1 MNETPKISILTAS
14 DFPYG
19 GAAENLVRQLALGI
33 YENDVKVEVIRYR
46 GSRYGS
52 QNDTPISCSNYLFNK
67 PRKGD
72 LFNILEQIAIFIL
85 TPFLLA
91 YRKFKKHDEH
101 IVLYG
106 LEFSP
111 IIRPIRFWTKLLGI
125 KCYRFITD
133 YYDDK
138 VIASVWWKNIKHVFY
153 RKQFQVIDPRLDG
166 LFVVSHFLYEFC
178 LQNGIPEEKIVLVPH
193 FIDTELREKVANQ
206 KDKKFTITYSGTLR
220 RENGIYD
227 LLEAFRLLLQQ
238 DKDLK
243 LKLMGEV
250 DEELQKMLDSEAY
263 KHLPIEATGF
273 LQKNDIL
280 NEMLS
285 SSVLVN
291 PRISG
296 RLADA
301 GFPTKMGEYLSTKIP
316 VVSTKV
322 GDLPRYLEHKKNI
335 IFAEANDPESLAQSI
350 LYVKEHEQ
358 ECIKIAE
365 NGYQWA
371 NEQLNYIKNSKKVIE
386 FIQHDGK

>member
-1 MNETPKISILTAS
+1 MSGKPNITILTAS

-33 YENDVKVEVIRYR
+33 HENGVKVEVVRYR
-46 GSRYGS
+46 GSRYAS
-52 QNDTPISCSNYLFNK
+52 QNDTDIPCSNYVFKK

-72 LFNILEQIAIFIL
+72 IFNMLEQVVIYIL

-111 IIRPIRFWTKLLGI
+111 IIRPIRFWTKLFGI

-153 RKQFQVIDPRLDG
+153 RKQFQEIDPRLDG
-166 LFVVSHFLYEFC
+166 LFVVSYFLYEFC
-178 LQNGIPEEKIVLVPH
+178 LQNGIAKEKIVLVPH
-193 FIDTELREKVANQ
+193 FIDTELKENAHDTPQ
-206 KDKKFTITYSGTLR
+206 KFTITYSGTLR

-227 LLEAFRLLLQQ
+227 LLEAYKLVFQQ
-238 DKDLK
+238 DSTVK

-250 DEELQKMLDSEAY
+250 DEELRTLLATAPY
-263 KHLPIEATGF
+263 KDLTIETTGF
-273 LQKNDIL
+273 LQKHDIMKNML
-280 NEMLS
+280 N

-291 PRISG
+291 PRIAG
-296 RLADA
+296 RRADA

-322 GDLPRYLEHKKNI
+322 GDLPRYLEDKVNI
-335 IFAEANDPESLAQSI
+335 IFAEANDPRSLAESL
-350 LYVKEHEQ
+350 LYVKNHEK
-358 ECIKIAE
+358 ESKIIA
-365 NGYQWA
+365 NQGYTWA
-371 NEQLNYIKNSKKVIE
+371 NEQLHYIKNSKKVIE
-386 FIQHDGK
+386 FIKHDGK